1 MSDHRCARCMRS
13 IATLLICAVAGLGA
27 MAATVDRAA
36 AQSAASAIDQPT
48 AGTLPPGTSTVGGHG
63 GPRDR
68 ATGQVA
74 PPSAIQASTKVMR
87 SEGSVQGKNNGGRTD
102 PLKHLPRDM
111 R

>member
-1 MSDHRCARCMRS
+1 MTDHRRARRMRS
-13 IATLLICAVAGLGA
+13 IATLLVGAVAGLGA
-27 MAATVDRAA
+27 TTATAGRAV

-48 AGTLPPGTSTVGGHG
+48 AGTLPPGTSTVEGSG

-74 PPSAIQASTKVMR
+74 PPSAIQASTDVMR
-87 SEGSVQGKNNGGRTD
+87 SEGSVQGTNDGGRTD

>member
-1 MSDHRCARCMRS
+1 MRS
-13 IATLLICAVAGLGA
+13 IATLVICAVAGLGA

-36 AQSAASAIDQPT
+36 AQSASSAIDQPT
-48 AGTLPPGTSTVGGHG
+48 SGTLPPGTSTVEGHG

-74 PPSAIQASTKVMR
+74 PPSAIPASTKVMR
-87 SEGSVQGKNNGGRTD
+87 FEGPVQGKNNGGRTD

>member
-1 MSDHRCARCMRS
+1 MTDHRRVRRGRG
-13 IATLLICAVAGLGA
+13 IATLLTGAVAVIG
-27 MAATVDRAA
+27 AATATAGRAA

-48 AGTLPPGTSTVGGHG
+48 PGTLPAGTSTVKGDG

-74 PPSAIQASTKVMR
+74 PPSALQSSTDVMQ
-87 SEGSVQGKNNGGRTD
+87 SEGSVHGKDQGGRTD
-102 PLKHLPRDM
+102 PLKHLPKDM

>member
-1 MSDHRCARCMRS
+1 MTDHQRARRVRS
-13 IATLLICAVAGLGA
+13 ITTLLIGAVAGLGTTT
-27 MAATVDRAA
+27 ATVDRAA

-48 AGTLPPGTSTVGGHG
+48 AGTLPSGTSTIEGNGR
-63 GPRDR
+63 PRDR

-74 PPSAIQASTKVMR
+74 PPSAIQATTDVMR
-87 SEGSVQGKNNGGRTD
+87 SEGSVQGKDEGGRTD